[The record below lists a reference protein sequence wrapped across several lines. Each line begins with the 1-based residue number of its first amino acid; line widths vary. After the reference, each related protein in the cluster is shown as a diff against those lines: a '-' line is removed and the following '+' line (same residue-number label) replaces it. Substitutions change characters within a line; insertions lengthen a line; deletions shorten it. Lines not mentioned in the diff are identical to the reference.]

1 MEDIRYDLVPPKGL
15 EEVCKVLTSKLE
27 KYNKNEWKFGLKWSD
42 VLSSLKKHLSEFEQG
57 HDFTPEGCLSIAEV
71 AANALILADYV
82 STCPQCDDRVI
93 HVNQPRISLDIDDC
107 CADFLGFFQQHF
119 NTTLNPY
126 WKGSYKMEE
135 MLNKIKDDKDFWLN
149 IPVLHRPPVE
159 VDLYV
164 SSRSIPVEWTMEW
177 LQNNGFP
184 CAPVVHVPWNESKI
198 EVLKEYKIDVH
209 CDDKVQNYRDCIREG
224 IFCYLVT
231 APHNTYLDVGSRRIK
246 SLLDLKGI
254 K

>member
-15 EEVCKVLTSKLE
+15 EEVFKVLTSKLE

-71 AANALILADYV
+71 AANSLILADYI
-82 STCPQCDDRVI
+82 STYPQGDDRVL
-93 HVNQPRISLDIDDC
+93 HVNQPRISLDVDDC
-107 CADFLGFFQQHF
+107 CADFLGYFQQYF
-119 NTTLNPY
+119 DTTLNPY

-135 MLNKIKDDKDFWLN
+135 MINKIKDDKDFWLN

-177 LQNNGFP
+177 LQKNGFP

-231 APHNTYLDVGSRRIK
+231 APHNTYLDVGSRRIE

>member
-1 MEDIRYDLVPPKGL
+1 MEDIRYDLVPSKGL

-71 AANALILADYV
+71 AVNSLILADYI
-82 STCPQCDDRVI
+82 STYPQGDDRVLHI
-93 HVNQPRISLDIDDC
+93 NQPRISLDIDDC
-107 CADFLGFFQQHF
+107 CADFLGYFQQYF

-177 LQNNGFP
+177 LQKNGFP

-231 APHNTYLDVGSRRIK
+231 APHNTYLDVGSRRIE

>member
-57 HDFTPEGCLSIAEV
+57 HDYTPEGCLSIAEV
-71 AANALILADYV
+71 AANSLILADYI
-82 STCPQCDDRVI
+82 STHPQGDDRVL
-93 HVNQPRISLDIDDC
+93 HVNQPRISLDVDDC
-107 CADFLGFFQQHF
+107 CADFLGYFQQYF
-119 NTTLNPY
+119 DTTLNPY

-135 MLNKIKDDKDFWLN
+135 MLNKIKDDKNFWLN

-177 LQNNGFP
+177 LQKNGFP
-184 CAPVVHVPWNESKI
+184 CAPVIHVPWNESKI
-198 EVLKEYKIDVH
+198 EVLKKYKIDVH

-231 APHNTYLDVGSRRIK
+231 APHNTYLDVGSRRIE

>member
-42 VLSSLKKHLSEFEQG
+42 VISSLKKHLSEFEQG

-71 AANALILADYV
+71 AANSLILADYI
-82 STCPQCDDRVI
+82 STYPQGDDRVL
-93 HVNQPRISLDIDDC
+93 HVNQPRISLDVDDC
-107 CADFLGFFQQHF
+107 CADFLGYFQQYF
-119 NTTLNPY
+119 DTTLNPY

-135 MLNKIKDDKDFWLN
+135 MLNKIQDNKDFWLN

-177 LQNNGFP
+177 LQKNGFP

-231 APHNTYLDVGSRRIK
+231 APHNTYLDVGSRRIE